1 MKNKKGVFALLV
13 CLASLSAWGEDD
25 LSLTPQE
32 AAIVQAIKAQ
42 NASGT
47 LSAAEAPAP
56 DAGTQPVDEDAIQL
70 PESTKQQAFAETPSP
85 LPPEPAEEPL
95 SAISTARQTPEA
107 APAVPPTKE
116 QAAPSSV
123 TENAKP
129 SAQEPQT
136 PAENAPQASSAQ
148 QPLAEP
154 EPEEDLS
161 QYENKCLTVAY
172 VDIDEAFNKH
182 PRTVAVK
189 EQIHLKILAKEQE
202 VESAKQ
208 IISALNT
215 ENKMLAAQLLQLKPF
230 YERIVVQ
237 PQEFEPKIEEKADSL
252 LLGNIINRLLFSGA
266 EVITTSPLNTPEE
279 LEDITAR
286 ISANKKI
293 IAERTFFI
301 DNYKYATREEILKL
315 EEKEVKEILKDI
327 YTEIKSFA
335 KKRNIGAVVRKD
347 EVLYG
352 EKPVNVTKD
361 FINRLKKSKKYRKK

>member
-1 MKNKKGVFALLV
+1 MNTYKGVFTLLV
-13 CLASLSAWGEDD
+13 LTAALTAWGDE
-25 LSLTPQE
+25 LALTPQE
-32 AAIVQAIKAQ
+32 AAVVQAIKAQ
-42 NASGT
+42 NASA
-47 LSAAEAPAP
+47 SAPMQAPAE
-56 DAGTQPVDEDAIQL
+56 DAGTQPVDEDTIKLSDA
-70 PESTKQQAFAETPSP
+70 TKQQAFAETPSP
-85 LPPEPAEEPL
+85 LPPEPAENLPQ
-95 SAISTARQTPEA
+95 TAGT
-107 APAVPPTKE
+107 
-116 QAAPSSV
+116 
-123 TENAKP
+123 
-129 SAQEPQT
+129 QT
-136 PAENAPQASSAQ
+136 PAPAGQANTQTQTALAGQTQTEAQPTPQAPGQAPAQ
-148 QPLAEP
+148 AVQPEGATQPAAAAP
-154 EPEEDLS
+154 EDEEEDLS
-161 QYENKCLTVAY
+161 KYADKCLTVAY

-208 IISALNT
+208 IISTLTA
-215 ENKMLAAQLLQLKPF
+215 ENNMLSAQLLQLKPF

-252 LLGNIINRLLFSGA
+252 LLGNIINRLIFSGA

-279 LEDITAR
+279 LDDVTAR
-286 ISANKKI
+286 IAANKKI
-293 IAERTFFI
+293 IAERSFFI
-301 DNYKYATREEILKL
+301 DNYKYTTREEILKL

-352 EKPVNVTKD
+352 DKPVNVTKD